1 MRILVTGGTGF
12 TGSHLVRRLLGRGY
26 EVLVVD
32 NQRGIFFDELKNKG
46 ARIYLGSI
54 TDPDLVNEVV
64 KECDVVYH
72 IAAAFRGVNLPK
84 KVYWNVN
91 VEGTRIVAE
100 SALRNKIKKFIHC
113 STEGVH
119 GHIPNPPAGENAPIA
134 PKDYYEYTKSKGEE
148 VIHEYM
154 EKGLKAVIIR
164 PTAIYGPGDPGRFLL
179 LFKWVKKGF
188 FPMFG
193 SGEITYHPLFIENLN
208 DAFELALKKDEANG
222 QTYLIADEK
231 YYSLNEL
238 VSKVA
243 EALEVEVKIIHFP
256 FLPLLIISCLCEG
269 ICKPLRLTP
278 PLFRRRADWYRENR
292 GFSIDKAKRELGYVP
307 KVNLKTGLKITADW
321 YKAHNYI

>member
-12 TGSHLVRRLLGRGY
+12 TGSHLVRRLLSRGH
-26 EVLVVD
+26 EVLIID
-32 NQRGIFFDELKNKG
+32 NQRGVFFDELRNKG
-46 ARIYLGSI
+46 AKIYLGSI
-54 TDPDLVNEVV
+54 TDTDLIDKIIRGCEVV
-64 KECDVVYH
+64 CH

-84 KVYWNVN
+84 KVYWKVN
-91 VEGTRIVAE
+91 VEGTRVVTE

-119 GHIPNPPAGENAPIA
+119 GNIPIPPADENAPIA

-148 VIHEYM
+148 IIHEYM
-154 EKGLKAVIIR
+154 GKGLKAVIIR

-193 SGEITYHPLFIENLN
+193 SGEITYHPVYIENLN
-208 DAFELALKKDEANG
+208 DVFELALEKDEADG
-222 QTYLIADEK
+222 QTYLAADEK
-231 YYSLNEL
+231 YYSLNKL
-238 VSKVA
+238 VLKVA
-243 EALEVEVKIIHFP
+243 ESLGVKVKIIHFP
-256 FLPLLIISCLCEG
+256 FLPLLILSYLCEG
-269 ICKPLRLTP
+269 ICKPLRIAP

-292 GFSIDKAKRELGYVP
+292 GFSIEKAKQELGYVP
-307 KVNLKTGLKITADW
+307 KVDLNRGLKITADW

>member
-12 TGSHLVRRLLGRGY
+12 TGSHLVRRLLSRGH
-26 EVLVVD
+26 EVLVID
-32 NQRGIFFDELKNKG
+32 NQEGIFLDELKSKG
-46 ARIYLGSI
+46 AKIYLGSI
-54 TDPDLVNEVV
+54 NDVDLVNKLTRGCE
-64 KECDVVYH
+64 VVYH
-72 IAAAFRGVNLPK
+72 IAAAFRGVNLPRK
-84 KVYWNVN
+84 AYWKVN
-91 VEGTRIVAE
+91 VEGTRVVAE

-119 GHIPNPPAGENAPIA
+119 GTIPSPPADESAPIA
-134 PKDYYEYTKSKGEE
+134 PKDYYEYTKHKGEE
-148 VIHEYM
+148 VVHEYM

-193 SGEITYHPLFIENLN
+193 SGEITYHPVHIDNLN
-208 DAFELALKKDEANG
+208 DAFELALEKNEANG
-222 QTYLIADEK
+222 QTYLVADEK

-238 VSKVA
+238 VLKVA
-243 EALEVEVKIIHFP
+243 ESLGARVRIVHFP
-256 FLPLLIISCLCEG
+256 FLPLLVVSYLCEG
-269 ICKPLRLTP
+269 ICRPLRITP

-292 GFSIDKAKRELGYVP
+292 GFSIEKARRELGYVP
-307 KVNLKTGLKITADW
+307 KINLETGLKITADW